1 MKKIKVNTSILQEFK
16 EFISRGN
23 VIDMAVGVIM
33 GTAFKEIITSIVD
46 NILMPLIGLLMGGK
60 KFEALSIVYKDAT
73 IQYGMFIQNV
83 VDFLIIAACLFF
95 MIKMINF
102 LTHLRKKKEE
112 EEKQEEAKDPEPTE
126 EAKLLMEIRDL
137 LKKEN

>member
-1 MKKIKVNTSILQEFK
+1 MEKIKVKTSIWQEFK

-23 VIDMAVGVIM
+23 VVDMAIGVIM

-46 NILMPLIGLLMGGK
+46 DILMPLIGLMMGGK
-60 KFEALSIVYKDAT
+60 KFDALSIVYKSAT
-73 IQYGMFIQNV
+73 IKYGVFIQNV
-83 VDFLIIAACLFF
+83 VDFLIVALCLFL
-95 MIKMINF
+95 MIKVINF

-112 EEKQEEAKDPEPTE
+112 EEKAEEAKDPEPTE

-137 LKKEN
+137 LKKDE